1 MSGERNADAR
11 ARRPAGGEWTLLA
24 GRRELLD
31 PGGRRV
37 EVTPKEY
44 RFLEL
49 LVSHAGGTAPRG
61 ELLESLY
68 GRGDERAQRA
78 LETLVRR
85 TRQAIEGATGA
96 LAPIRPSTASAT
108 PSTPRSPAADAGWS

>member
-1 MSGERNADAR
+1 MRGAGEK
-11 ARRPAGGEWTLLA
+11 WTLLA
-24 GRRELLD
+24 GQRVLLD
-31 PGGRRV
+31 PRGRRV
-37 EVTPKEY
+37 EITPKEY
-44 RFLEL
+44 RFLEIL
-49 LVSHAGGTAPRG
+49 ASRSGGTAPRG

-96 LAPIRPSTASAT
+96 LAPILTHHGVGYAFNAPIAR
-108 PSTPRSPAADAGWS
+108 R